1 MSGLELLEKHPRS
14 GEVIRAWFLKQMF
27 ESFNDQDVPDEFKDF
42 MREQGVENDKV
53 GKMIDINPRM
63 LLDVFDDNDIVIETS
78 LYPNGE
84 FTIKI
89 GNHATTNSWKT
100 RKEAELFA
108 IDAAFDILENK
119 LKPVLEDGESNIA
132 TDDSGDDQVHTE

>member
-27 ESFNDQDVPDEFKDF
+27 ESFNDEDVPDEFKDF

-89 GNHATTNSWKT
+89 GNEATTNSWKT

-108 IDAAFDILENK
+108 IDAAFEILEKQLTPKEETN
-119 LKPVLEDGESNIA
+119 ENE
-132 TDDSGDDQVHTE
+132 